1 MANTIA
7 EMSYDV
13 MALELVEHDLCM
25 ECNPP
30 SKPDDAWF
38 APLHCD
44 TCKDTKRALFACMHP
59 SESETNVV
67 VCIQHVTHHVSTDG
81 RKTELARTPLTR
93 VCAALP
99 KYLERYI
106 GYDGC
111 VVLPDYFKTRIV
123 QLSPVDD
130 APGEYVTT
138 TAIVMDVCLF

>member
-1 MANTIA
+1 MATL
-7 EMSYDV
+7 Y
-13 MALELVEHDLCM
+13 ELTEHDLCM

-30 SKPDDAWF
+30 TKPDEEWF
-38 APLHCD
+38 TPLYCD
-44 TCKDTKRALFACMHP
+44 NCKVAKCELFACLP
-59 SESETNVV
+59 PIDNETNVV
-67 VCIQHVTHHVSTDG
+67 VCMQYVTHRVSADG
-81 RKTELARTPLTR
+81 HETELTRTPLTR

-130 APGEYVTT
+130 ATGEYLTT
-138 TAIVMDVCLF
+138 TATVMDVCLF